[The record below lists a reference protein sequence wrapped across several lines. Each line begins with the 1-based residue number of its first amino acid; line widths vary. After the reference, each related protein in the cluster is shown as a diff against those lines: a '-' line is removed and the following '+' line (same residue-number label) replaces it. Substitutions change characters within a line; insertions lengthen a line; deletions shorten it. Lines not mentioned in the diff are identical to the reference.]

1 MSLKF
6 VDTFNQTLIG
16 CGKANNAT
24 LVMKE
29 TKSSEGIAN
38 YKARLMKEEVAP
50 PTTAPEPKSSKS
62 KSPGKGKKKVETKK
76 EVEKPQREISK
87 ETLRKAYEK
96 QSESHKVL
104 VNDSGMIR
112 FFKIKSNFLPSQ
124 LVSLDNTARGKVFT
138 NSEVTLAPDA
148 KSKI

>member
-1 MSLKF
+1 MKF

-29 TKSSEGIAN
+29 TKTSESIAN

-62 KSPGKGKKKVETKK
+62 KSPGKGKRKSLVETKK
-76 EVEKPQREISK
+76 EVEKPQREITK
-87 ETLRKAYEK
+87 ETLRKAYDK

-104 VNDSGMIR
+104 VDDSGMIR
-112 FFKIKSNFLPSQ
+112 FFKIKSNFLPS
-124 LVSLDNTARGKVFT
+124 
-138 NSEVTLAPDA
+138 
-148 KSKI
+148 

>member
-1 MSLKF
+1 MKF

-29 TKSSEGIAN
+29 TKTSESIAN

-62 KSPGKGKKKVETKK
+62 KSPGKGKRKSVVETKK
-76 EVEKPQREISK
+76 EVEKHYLLFI
-87 ETLRKAYEK
+87 LF
-96 QSESHKVL
+96 
-104 VNDSGMIR
+104 I
-112 FFKIKSNFLPSQ
+112 
-124 LVSLDNTARGKVFT
+124 
-138 NSEVTLAPDA
+138 
-148 KSKI
+148 